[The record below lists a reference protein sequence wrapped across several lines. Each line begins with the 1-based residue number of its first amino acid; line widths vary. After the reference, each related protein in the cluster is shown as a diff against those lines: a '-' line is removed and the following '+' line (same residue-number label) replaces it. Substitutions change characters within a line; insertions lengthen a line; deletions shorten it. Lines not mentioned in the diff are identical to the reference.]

1 MIIMTHLFNRKTR
14 LQKLQQRYGNLM
26 RTSFECAVKNTSKS
40 FEAKKKANEIFE
52 EIEYLT
58 LKRADK

>member
-1 MIIMTHLFNRKTR
+1 MKTWFKKKTR
-14 LQKLQQRYGNLM
+14 LEKLQNKHRILM
-26 RTSFECAVKNTSKS
+26 RTSFECAIRNNSKS
-40 FEAKKKANEIFE
+40 TRAKKKANEVFE

>member
-1 MIIMTHLFNRKTR
+1 MSNPFQRKTR
-14 LQKLQQRYGNLM
+14 LEKLQQKYRNLM
-26 RTSFECAVKNTSKS
+26 RTSFECAVKDTSKS
-40 FEAKKKANEIFE
+40 VEAKKKANEIFE